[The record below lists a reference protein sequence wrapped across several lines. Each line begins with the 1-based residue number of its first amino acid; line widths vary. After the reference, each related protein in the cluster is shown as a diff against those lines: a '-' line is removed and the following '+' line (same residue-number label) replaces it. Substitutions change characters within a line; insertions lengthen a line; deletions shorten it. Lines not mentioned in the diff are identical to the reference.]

1 MHTERLLKLADFL
14 ETVPPDKFDMNGW
27 GREDD
32 CGFAGCAIGWA
43 GKLFDGKGLETFP
56 LKDCREGNYN
66 IGVRITDDKDI
77 VSWRAVEQF
86 FDMEF
91 EDADFLFSS
100 GEYSWNVTPTE
111 VAARIREF
119 VARR

>member
-1 MHTERLLKLADFL
+1 LIAWLRNSIVVAWKLGITFALSLRGVNMHTERLLKLADFL

-77 VSWRAVEQF
+77 VS
-86 FDMEF
+86 
-91 EDADFLFSS
+91 
-100 GEYSWNVTPTE
+100 
-111 VAARIREF
+111 
-119 VARR
+119 